1 MTTLEDQI
9 QQEIRDWS
17 AHALEEPSDYFAGL
31 PPCPYAK
38 RAWADNKVTI
48 SFKYD
53 GHMQDIYSAIS
64 KFCDDYDLHIIVDL
78 AFEED
83 PEEFQDYLYQLNE
96 AISDGIFI
104 DKDIWLMGFH
114 PNDAPNDLIDN
125 QTFTPLVETEYA
137 MIFVQRLSKVQVAA
151 DKLKAK
157 GYYEKYLEEYDAEHL
172 FIQRRDLYQRLMETT
187 HGDET
192 KEDDAWRPS

>member
-1 MTTLEDQI
+1 MNTLEDQI
-9 QQEIRDWS
+9 EQEIRDWS
-17 AHALEEPSDYFAGL
+17 AHSLEQPSELFAGL

-38 RAWADNKVTI
+38 KAWSDNKVTI

-64 KFCDDYDLHIIVDL
+64 QFCDDFDLHIIVDL

-104 DKDIWLMGFH
+104 DQDIWLMGFH
-114 PNDAPNDLIDN
+114 PHDDPNELIEDK
-125 QTFTPLVETEYA
+125 TFTPLVDVEYA
-137 MIFVQRLSKVQVAA
+137 MIFVQRLSKVQAAA
-151 DKLKAK
+151 DKLKAT
-157 GYYEKYLEEYDAEHL
+157 GYYDRYLEEYDAEHL
-172 FIQRRDLYQRLMETT
+172 FQQRRDLFERLMEAS
-187 HGDET
+187 HGNET
-192 KEDDAWRPS
+192 

>member
-1 MTTLEDQI
+1 MELEDQI
-9 QQEIRDWS
+9 AQEIRDWS
-17 AHALEEPSDYFAGL
+17 AFALEQPSEDFANL

-53 GHMQDIYSAIS
+53 GDMQDLYSAVS
-64 KFCDDYDLHIIVDL
+64 RFDDDYDLHIIVDL

-83 PEEFQDYLYQLNE
+83 PEQFQDYLYQMNE

-104 DKDIWLMGFH
+104 DKDLWLMGFH
-114 PNDAPNDLIDN
+114 PHDAPNELIDD
-125 QTFTPLVETEYA
+125 QTFTPLVDVEYA
-137 MIFVQRLSKVQVAA
+137 MIFVQRLTKLQLAA

-157 GYYEKYLEEYDAEHL
+157 GYYDKYLEEYDAEHL
-172 FIQRRDLYQRLMETT
+172 FIQRRDLYERLMENSN
-187 HGDET
+187 GDET
-192 KEDDAWRPS
+192 KEDDARRSS

>member
-1 MTTLEDQI
+1 MELEDQI
-9 QQEIRDWS
+9 RQEIRDWS
-17 AHALEEPSDYFAGL
+17 AHALEKPSELFSGL

-38 RAWADNKVTI
+38 RAWADSKVTI

-53 GHMQDIYSAIS
+53 SDMQDVYSAIS
-64 KFCDDYDLHIIVDL
+64 QFCDDYDLHILVDM

-114 PNDAPNDLIDN
+114 PHDEPNDLIDD
-125 QTFTPLVETEYA
+125 QSFTPLVDVEYA
-137 MIFVQRLSKVQVAA
+137 IIFVQRLTKVQAAA

-157 GYYEKYLEEYDAEHL
+157 GYYDKYLSEYDAEHL
-172 FIQRRDLYQRLMETT
+172 FLQRRDLFQRLMEFKN
-187 HGDET
+187 GDET
-192 KEDDAWRPS
+192 